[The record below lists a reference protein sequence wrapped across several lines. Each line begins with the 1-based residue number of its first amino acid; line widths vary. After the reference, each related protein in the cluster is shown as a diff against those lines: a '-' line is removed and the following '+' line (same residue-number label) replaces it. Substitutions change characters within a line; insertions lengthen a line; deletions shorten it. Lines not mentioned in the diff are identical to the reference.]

1 MFGGNATYIH
11 LAAHAHPAALAVAA
25 LLALAWSVALV
36 IVDLRQQRLPNALTL
51 PAGAVTVALC
61 FFFPTGWWGLL
72 WPGLYVLTAIAV
84 PVGTAESSAA
94 PNVGSGIGGGDIKLA
109 LPLGVAVALA
119 GGFAGVLGVM
129 LLSSM
134 ITALA
139 LLLIRKPGMAHGPS
153 MIVAAWIVAIT
164 CALT

>member
-11 LAAHAHPAALAVAA
+11 LAAHAHPAALAIAA

-36 IVDLRQQRLPNALTL
+36 IVDLREQRLPNALTL
-51 PAGAVTVALC
+51 PAGVIAVALC

-72 WPGLYVLTAIAV
+72 WPGLYVLTAVAM
-84 PVGTAESSAA
+84 PGRTTENSGAATSTA
-94 PNVGSGIGGGDIKLA
+94 GIGGGDIKLA
-109 LPLGVAVALA
+109 VPLGVAVALA
-119 GGFAGVLGVM
+119 GGLAGVLGVM

-139 LLLIRKPGMAHGPS
+139 LLLTRKPGMAHGPS

>member
-25 LLALAWSVALV
+25 LLALAWSVVLV
-36 IVDLRQQRLPNALTL
+36 VVDLREQRLPNALTL

-72 WPGLYVLTAIAV
+72 WPGLYVLTAIAM
-84 PVGTAESSAA
+84 PVRTTEDS
-94 PNVGSGIGGGDIKLA
+94 SGIGGGDIKLA

-134 ITALA
+134 ITAVA
-139 LLLIRKPGMAHGPS
+139 LLLARKPGMAHGPS

>member
-11 LAAHAHPAALAVAA
+11 LAAHAHPAALAIAA
-25 LLALAWSVALV
+25 LAALAWSVALV

-51 PAGAVTVALC
+51 PAGVIAVALC
-61 FFFPTGWWGLL
+61 IFFPTGWWGLL
-72 WPGLYVLTAIAV
+72 WPGLYVLTAVAV
-84 PVGTAESSAA
+84 PGGTAESSAV
-94 PNVGSGIGGGDIKLA
+94 PSVSSGIGGGDIKLA

-119 GGFAGVLGVM
+119 GGLAGVLGVM

>member
-25 LLALAWSVALV
+25 LAALAWSVVLV
-36 IVDLRQQRLPNALTL
+36 IVDLREQRLPNALTL

-72 WPGLYVLTAIAV
+72 WPGLYVLTAIAM
-84 PVGTAESSAA
+84 PVRTTEDS
-94 PNVGSGIGGGDIKLA
+94 SGIGGGDIKLA
-109 LPLGVAVALA
+109 LPLGVAVALT
-119 GGFAGVLGVM
+119 GGLAGVLGVM

-139 LLLIRKPGMAHGPS
+139 LLLARKPGMAHGPS

>member
-72 WPGLYVLTAIAV
+72 WPGLYLFSPQGV
-84 PVGTAESSAA
+84 
-94 PNVGSGIGGGDIKLA
+94 GGGDVKLA
-109 LPLGVAVALA
+109 LPLAMVCVISGKLPAVLVAIGVSGL
-119 GGFAGVLGVM
+119 FTVLM
-129 LLSSM
+129 AWLSRSR
-134 ITALA
+134 TV
-139 LLLIRKPGMAHGPS
+139 AHGPS
-153 MIVAAWIVAIT
+153 MLATTWLVVMYFGV
-164 CALT
+164 

>member
-72 WPGLYVLTAIAV
+72 WPGLYVLTAIAM
-84 PVGTAESSAA
+84 PVRTTEDS
-94 PNVGSGIGGGDIKLA
+94 SGIGGGDIKLA
-109 LPLGVAVALA
+109 VPLGVAVALA
-119 GGFAGVLGVM
+119 GGLAGVLGVM

-134 ITALA
+134 ITAVA
-139 LLLIRKPGMAHGPS
+139 LLLARKPGMAHGPS

>member
-1 MFGGNATYIH
+1 MFGGYD
-11 LAAHAHPAALAVAA
+11 AHAHVDMHVPPASLALAG
-25 LLALAWSVALV
+25 LLALAWSVVLV
-36 IVDLRQQRLPNALTL
+36 LVDLREQRLPNALTL

-72 WPGLYVLTAIAV
+72 WPGLYVLTAIAM
-84 PVGTAESSAA
+84 PVRTTEDS
-94 PNVGSGIGGGDIKLA
+94 SGIGGGDIKLA

-134 ITALA
+134 ITAVA
-139 LLLIRKPGMAHGPS
+139 LLLARKPGMAHGPS
-153 MIVAAWIVAIT
+153 MIAAAWIVAIT